1 MNILRET
8 LYIKQWFLSH
18 YWLKM
23 VNFKELGQYK
33 EMITKYKQLDKKL
46 KSLVIRAKEWKY
58 MEDWEEKD
66 QVVIDISWEMKL
78 KDLHINDNSLLDPSK
93 KSELENLLV
102 TAMQKAQ
109 NKAQEVVAQQTKDIL
124 WVDTNDLAWML
135 GGWLPGL
142 S

>member
-1 MNILRET
+1 
-8 LYIKQWFLSH
+8 
-18 YWLKM
+18 M
-23 VNFKELGQYK
+23 VNFKDLGQYK
-33 EMITKYKQLDKKL
+33 EMFTKYKQLDKKL
-46 KSLVIRAKEWKY
+46 KSLVIRAKEGKY
-58 MEDWEEKD
+58 TEDWEEKD

-78 KDLHINDNSLLDPSK
+78 KDLHINDDSLLNPSK

-109 NKAQEVVAQQTKDIL
+109 NKAQEVVAEQTKEIL

-135 GGWLPGL
+135 GGGLPGL